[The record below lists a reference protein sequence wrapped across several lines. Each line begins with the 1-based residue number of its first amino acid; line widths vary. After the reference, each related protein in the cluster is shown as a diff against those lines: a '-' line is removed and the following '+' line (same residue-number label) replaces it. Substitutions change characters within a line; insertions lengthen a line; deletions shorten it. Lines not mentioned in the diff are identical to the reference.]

1 MDVLIVTIKPPG
13 PDNEFLIRLSKEIKE
28 ERSWN
33 ITKDDPLKINKQDV
47 WEVQIIDKHSTTLHN
62 RNTAKIL

>member
-13 PDNEFLIRLSKEIKE
+13 PDNKFLIRLSKEIKE
-28 ERSWN
+28 ERCWN

-47 WEVQIIDKHSTTLHN
+47 KEVRII
-62 RNTAKIL
+62 